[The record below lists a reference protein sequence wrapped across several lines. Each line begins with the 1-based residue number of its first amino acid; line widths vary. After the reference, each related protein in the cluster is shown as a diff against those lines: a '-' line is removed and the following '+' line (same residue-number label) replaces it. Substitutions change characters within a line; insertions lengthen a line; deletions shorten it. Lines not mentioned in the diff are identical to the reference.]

1 MRRLDRIRRTLAVAA
16 LSLLPAASCAQAPA
30 PAPPSVSSSPSV
42 WSNDHARLTIQSV
55 DGGGRI
61 TGTYENFG
69 SRFSCTGIV
78 YPVTGWLDGD
88 RISYTALRRDRRN
101 CTPMESWMGTIRGN
115 ELVVEYIALAWQGS
129 EVVIL
134 KGIDAYRRQ

>member
-1 MRRLDRIRRTLAVAA
+1 MFRHIVLWAFF
-16 LSLLPAASCAQAPA
+16 LLPAASYAQAP
-30 PAPPSVSSSPSV
+30 ST
-42 WSNDHARLTIQSV
+42 WTNDHARLVIQAV
-55 DGGGRI
+55 DRDGRI

-69 SRFSCTGIV
+69 SGFSCAGIV

-88 RISYTALRRDRRN
+88 QIGYTALRKDRRN

-115 ELVVEYIALAWQGS
+115 ELVVEFIALGWHGS

-134 KGIDAYRRQ
+134 KGSDAYRRQ